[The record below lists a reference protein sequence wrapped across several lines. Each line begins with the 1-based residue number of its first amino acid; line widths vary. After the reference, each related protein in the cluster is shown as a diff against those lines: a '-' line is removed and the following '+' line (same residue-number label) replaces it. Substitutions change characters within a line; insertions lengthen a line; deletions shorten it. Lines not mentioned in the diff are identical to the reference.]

1 MCAPVRLLNSKN
13 VVPLVKTVDEC
24 ESCWFAKLF
33 SNSDF
38 TGIKQKKS
46 TKNKEFYLL
55 FIPIIFKNFMKI
67 FINFSF
73 LYDH

>member
-1 MCAPVRLLNSKN
+1 M
-13 VVPLVKTVDEC
+13 LVC
-24 ESCWFAKLF
+24 ELIFKL
-33 SNSDF
+33 SDF

-67 FINFSF
+67 SIFRFYMTIETKTK
-73 LYDH
+73 

>member
-1 MCAPVRLLNSKN
+1 MM
-13 VVPLVKTVDEC
+13 LVC
-24 ESCWFAKLF
+24 EIIFKL
-33 SNSDF
+33 SDF

-67 FINFSF
+67 FINFNHMTIETKTNIYYS
-73 LYDH
+73 